1 MFKGMMEIV
10 SKRPILGAITLGA
23 VVSIATLIAGLFMQY
38 FLHLMLPES
47 WWGISAATEAFNQPA
62 AVVFFFAVV
71 FAPLYETIL
80 AQLLPIE
87 IVRRFAINRWG
98 CVFISATVFGV
109 GHYLNGGLL
118 HGLVTFTVG
127 ILFAILYMLLRSNG
141 AASSFV
147 GVATAH
153 ALHNAI
159 LLYVL
164 ATLFPSLA

>member
-47 WWGISAATEAFNQPA
+47 WWGISVATEAFNQPA

-80 AQLLPIE
+80 A
-87 IVRRFAINRWG
+87 
-98 CVFISATVFGV
+98 
-109 GHYLNGGLL
+109 
-118 HGLVTFTVG
+118 
-127 ILFAILYMLLRSNG
+127 
-141 AASSFV
+141 
-147 GVATAH
+147 
-153 ALHNAI
+153 
-159 LLYVL
+159 
-164 ATLFPSLA
+164 